1 VAGTAAAAGELGFSS
16 APSAPQIVS
25 VTTTIDESRQAIR

>member
-1 VAGTAAAAGELGFSS
+1 MWPPASFGFSS